1 MDIRIE
7 SVHTQFLELLRNL
20 DTIKEDIVDQPSA
33 EKFASF
39 AEIYKQARNSIE
51 CLSVYI
57 EQLRSEVDVLLNTKR
72 MDFFFRT
79 RRSN

>member
-20 DTIKEDIVDQPSA
+20 NSIKQDIIDQPSE

-39 AEIYKQARNSIE
+39 AENYRQARNSIE
-51 CLSVYI
+51 CFSVYV
-57 EQLRSEVDVLLNTKR
+57 EQIRSEVDVMLNTKR
-72 MDFFFRT
+72 MDSFFPNET
-79 RRSN
+79 K

>member
-20 DTIKEDIVDQPSA
+20 DAVKQDIVDQPSA

-39 AEIYKQARNSIE
+39 AEKYKQARNSIE

-57 EQLRSEVDVLLNTKR
+57 EQIRSEFDVLLNTKR
-72 MDFFFRT
+72 MDSFFQNET
-79 RRSN
+79 K

>member
-20 DTIKEDIVDQPSA
+20 NTIKQDIVDQPSE

-39 AEIYKQARNSIE
+39 AENYKQARNSIE

-57 EQLRSEVDVLLNTKR
+57 EQIRSEVDVLLNTKR
-72 MDFFFRT
+72 MDSFFPNET
-79 RRSN
+79 K

>member
-1 MDIRIE
+1 MDTRIE

-20 DTIKEDIVDQPSA
+20 DAIKQDIVDQPSA

-72 MDFFFRT
+72 MDSFFPNET
-79 RRSN
+79 K

>member
-20 DTIKEDIVDQPSA
+20 DTIKQDIVDQPSA

-39 AEIYKQARNSIE
+39 TENYKQARNSIE

-57 EQLRSEVDVLLNTKR
+57 EQIRSEVDVLLNTKR
-72 MDFFFRT
+72 MDSFFQNET
-79 RRSN
+79 K

>member
-20 DTIKEDIVDQPSA
+20 DVIKQDIISQPSE

-39 AEIYKQARNSIE
+39 AENYKQARNSIE

-57 EQLRSEVDVLLNTKR
+57 EQMRSEVDVLLNTKR
-72 MDFFFRT
+72 MDSFFQNET
-79 RRSN
+79 N

>member
-1 MDIRIE
+1 MDNRIE

-20 DTIKEDIVDQPSA
+20 DTIKQDIVDQPSA

-39 AEIYKQARNSIE
+39 AETYKQARNSIE

-72 MDFFFRT
+72 MDSFFPNET
-79 RRSN
+79 K

>member
-20 DTIKEDIVDQPSA
+20 DAIKRDIVDQPSE
-33 EKFASF
+33 EKFASL
-39 AEIYKQARNSIE
+39 AENNKQATNSIE

-57 EQLRSEVDVLLNTKR
+57 EQIRSEVDVLLNTKR
-72 MDFFFRT
+72 MDSFFQNET
-79 RRSN
+79 K